1 MTHLYK
7 TMFMMVLV
15 LAVAMPLAAQ
25 EENIA
30 GDIANAEAAIRS
42 AEAAGAAVYATSLYR
57 EATARLTAA
66 KQNADNSNRQVR
78 ASARL
83 DAIEAMHAAEA
94 AEAKAKWISSAR
106 EANDLR
112 DEIMRFGGEPPAPPA
127 VVEESDVAM
136 MRGADS
142 RERVA
147 YAQSVVNDARERGAA
162 AADAA
167 ALNLADQYL
176 ETAARIVKSQRESD
190 TADYLAYQAEMTARE
205 ALYKANMQSLQGLL
219 PGLRLER
226 TRLAEVSKER
236 EAAAEKA
243 RREQLERE
251 AAELRNQ
258 LMSERQNRE
267 AQAAELTRLRN
278 QMEENQRQIQ
288 QQMMQDRQARLD
300 AEQRLRSLAQEYD
313 TAMQGEVG
321 SAELARLRRQI
332 EDQAAQIRTIQQRET
347 LSDRAMADQLQRMRE
362 DLVRERAGGFLTP
375 AQLTAR
381 EETLN
386 QTAAEFERIRRE
398 RQEAELTLQRLTDE
412 TVARVAQNEERL
424 RAAEERARA
433 AEAELQAQRDRMA
446 KMEEQLSTLAE
457 TRRDERGFIVTLPGI
472 FFDTGKSELKQGSR
486 DTLARIANELKS
498 NEAVSIV
505 VEGHTDSVGSDQ
517 MNQQLSERRAN
528 SVRAFLVENGV
539 PAARVTTI
547 GRGEGSPVASND
559 TASGRQQNRRVELVI
574 QQAR

>member
-1 MTHLYK
+1 M
-7 TMFMMVLV
+7 
-15 LAVAMPLAAQ
+15 
-25 EENIA
+25 
-30 GDIANAEAAIRS
+30 
-42 AEAAGAAVYATSLYR
+42 
-57 EATARLTAA
+57 
-66 KQNADNSNRQVR
+66 
-78 ASARL
+78 
-83 DAIEAMHAAEA
+83 
-94 AEAKAKWISSAR
+94 SAR
-106 EANDLR
+106 EA
-112 DEIMRFGGEPPAPPA
+112 M
-127 VVEESDVAM
+127 
-136 MRGADS
+136 
-142 RERVA
+142 
-147 YAQSVVNDARERGAA
+147 
-162 AADAA
+162 
-167 ALNLADQYL
+167 
-176 ETAARIVKSQRESD
+176 
-190 TADYLAYQAEMTARE
+190 
-205 ALYKANMQSLQGLL
+205 YKANMQSLQGLL

-236 EAAAEKA
+236 EAAAERA

-251 AAELRNQ
+251 ASDLRNQ
-258 LMSERQNRE
+258 LSSERQNRE

-300 AEQRLRSLAQEYD
+300 AEQRFRNLSQEYN
-313 TAMQGEVG
+313 TAMQGNVG
-321 SAELARLRRQI
+321 AAELARLRRQI
-332 EDQAAQIRTIQQRET
+332 EDQQDQIRTIQQREA
-347 LSDRAMADQLQRMRE
+347 LSDRAMADQLQRSRE
-362 DLVRERAGGFLTP
+362 DLARERSGGLLTP

-381 EETLN
+381 EEALN
-386 QTAAEFERIRRE
+386 QTASEFERIRRE
-398 RQEAELTLQRLTDE
+398 RQEAEQRLQRLSEE
-412 TVARVAQNEERL
+412 TTARLTQNEERL

-446 KMEEQLSTLAE
+446 KMEQQLSTLAE

-486 DTLARIANELKS
+486 DTLARIANELRS

-505 VEGHTDSVGSDQ
+505 VEGHTDSVGSEQ

-528 SVRAFLVENGV
+528 AVRAFLIENGV